1 MFFTFDFQG
10 GEDVKPDKN
19 GVLNYEV
26 WSQGE
31 YGPHH
36 AVYRLLRILKE
47 EDVRATFIS
56 CGAAS
61 MRAHSELR
69 IKSSSNSWPPFR
81 GRSPE

>member
-47 EDVRATFIS
+47 EDVRGFCRIS
-56 CGAAS
+56 GQAVRSS
-61 MRAHSELR
+61 MLSV
-69 IKSSSNSWPPFR
+69 
-81 GRSPE
+81 